1 MVDRKALKDRVAY
14 NLMTHPV
21 TLWPVVGGVTA
32 VAAGWAFMVPGL
44 IFGGVVGVLGGVG
57 HFATRILT
65 GADGVEDE
73 AYAELS
79 QEAAGAREVALDA
92 LSEDLSQDGE
102 PRSERLL
109 ADLRTLTRRF
119 REGQGLERL
128 DPATKVELQAGVE
141 DLSEG
146 CIAALERSLE
156 IYETSREV
164 LGRRPRRALLDRR
177 EALLDEVEE
186 SITKLSVLLADAE
199 SLSVEEAG
207 TDRLDAL
214 RSQLDR
220 SVDLVRR
227 VKQEMNELG

>member
-14 NLMTHPV
+14 NLMTHPM

-32 VAAGWAFMVPGL
+32 VAAGWAVAVPAL
-44 IFGGVVGVLGGVG
+44 MFGGVVGVLGGIG
-57 HFATRILT
+57 HFATRILS

-79 QEAAGAREVALDA
+79 NEAATKREATLDG
-92 LSEDLSQDGE
+92 LHEELSQDGE

-109 ADLRTLTRRF
+109 SDLRTLTRRF
-119 REGQGLERL
+119 RDGQGLERL
-128 DPATKVELQAGVE
+128 DPATKIELQTGVE
-141 DLSEG
+141 ALSQG
-146 CIAALERSLE
+146 CIDALKRSLE

-164 LGRRPRRALLDRR
+164 LGKRPRRALLERR
-177 EALLDEVEE
+177 EQLLDEVEE
-186 SITKLSVLLADAE
+186 SITKLSMLLADAE

-214 RSQLDR
+214 RNQLDR

-227 VKQEMNELG
+227 VKQEMNALE